1 MFRKTRDSI
10 VDRVSQRHIA
20 GPSIRDSLPAVNWT
34 LKQGYGIILSPWAPS
49 SYSVSEMIR
58 ECEACLE
65 VMDKGREVMTLRKTQ
80 QRVTPV
86 LSVKLNALGFD
97 RSAVLDLFQ
106 HAVEKKIRLHVDS
119 LSPELAPETFQM
131 LERLTSSRPNTFDK
145 ASVKNGHLSNGKN
158 SSWISPLGVTIPSR
172 WTRSRDDIQRAVEMG
187 LSVRIVKGQWEDPV
201 RPVDPLENALTI
213 ISSIPHL
220 PAQTRKKSS
229 AISIATHDLHFL
241 KETLKR
247 LQQHYLPY
255 DIEQFFSLP
264 LNGTGLAEEF
274 EVPFSL
280 YIAYGSPAL
289 PYNIRFSATR
299 PRLALWMASDYLLPK
314 KRVWEI
320 A

>member
-1 MFRKTRDSI
+1 
-10 VDRVSQRHIA
+10 
-20 GPSIRDSLPAVNWT
+20 
-34 LKQGYGIILSPWAPS
+34 
-49 SYSVSEMIR
+49 
-58 ECEACLE
+58 
-65 VMDKGREVMTLRKTQ
+65 MDKGREVMTLRKTQ

-97 RSAVLDLFQ
+97 HGAVLDLFQ
-106 HAVEKKIRLHVDS
+106 HAVKKKIRLHVDS

-131 LERLTSSRPNTFDK
+131 LERLVSSSPNSFDK
-145 ASVKNGHLSNGKN
+145 ASIKNRPLLNGNN
-158 SSWISPLGVTIPSR
+158 SSWFSPLGVTIPSR

-187 LSVRIVKGQWEDPV
+187 ISVRIIKGQWEDPV

-220 PAQTRKKSS
+220 SDQAPQKNSVF
-229 AISIATHDLHFL
+229 SIATHDLHFL
-241 KETLKR
+241 KKTLTCLR
-247 LQQHYLPY
+247 QHYLPY

-264 LNGTGLAEEF
+264 LNGIRLAEEF
-274 EVPFSL
+274 EVPLSL

-289 PYNIRFSATR
+289 PYNIRFSTTR